1 MPGTR
6 WDSIAVSW
14 GSASRV
20 FVNLTEP
27 RRVLFSSD
35 RDENLNIYSKA
46 ADGTGPPERLT
57 TSDSV
62 QAPQSWS
69 GDGQSLV
76 IFDFPGDANIS
87 VVSLGAESRT
97 EGLIE
102 TEFTETYPEVSPDGR
117 WIAYMSNESG
127 RFEVYV
133 RPFPTVDDGRW
144 LISREGGVS
153 PAWAPHGGSCS
164 FGREVCSTS

>member
-1 MPGTR
+1 M
-6 WDSIAVSW
+6 
-14 GSASRV
+14 
-20 FVNLTEP
+20 
-27 RRVLFSSD
+27 LFSSD

-133 RPFPTVDDGRW
+133 
-144 LISREGGVS
+144 SRLRLEQFFRRQG
-153 PAWAPHGGSCS
+153 P
-164 FGREVCSTS
+164 REVKKLSCLNPECPVHNKVASGRIIHHGLAA